1 MNSRLLSKAKQNP
14 KKGKDRSFPG
24 RPHAVLEGRSAPFL
38 SRGQEVRRN
47 SRVPQPRSVAAGTQP
62 VPSFGACARARDP
75 GQPELDRPA
84 STSSRSRS
92 AAGPGLLRSPDPG
105 QGTLHSPLARLRLA
119 GPCRGRRGRRRG
131 TLRGARAR
139 ERAPLLRV
147 LQHARTLGSA
157 RNPWNEAQPARAGL
171 LLAGIAT
178 PYARP
183 GHAPRA
189 RQVGP
194 HPGEPAGPRC
204 TATSGAYPPA
214 PRARNPELR
223 PRTSLGLRCSPELF
237 LQGRAHGHGVPQHP
251 SRVTPPS
258 PTNAPFRHTR
268 ENPRALRCVSRCQP
282 PPATRIPKRSQQ
294 ASAPP
299 SRHAPC
305 PSPRNLPAQSA
316 TRGTGATFGDPTWT
330 RRLQPEGRRGGRRP
344 EV

>member
-1 MNSRLLSKAKQNP
+1 M
-14 KKGKDRSFPG
+14 
-24 RPHAVLEGRSAPFL
+24 LEGRSAPFL
-38 SRGQEVRRN
+38 SKGQEVRRN

-62 VPSFGACARARDP
+62 VPSFGACARTRDQ

-105 QGTLHSPLARLRLA
+105 QVPCTHRLPASGWPGHAGGTED
-119 GPCRGRRGRRRG
+119 GG
-131 TLRGARAR
+131 GARSGAR
-139 ERAPLLRV
+139 ELGNALLSSGFSNTRARSG
-147 LQHARTLGSA
+147 ARGIPGMRRS
-157 RNPWNEAQPARAGL
+157 PPAPGL

-214 PRARNPELR
+214 PRARNPELP

-237 LQGRAHGHGVPQHP
+237 LRGRAHGHGVPQHP
-251 SRVTPPS
+251 SRATPPS

-268 ENPRALRCVSRCQP
+268 ENPRALRCESRCQP

-330 RRLQPEGRRGGRRP
+330 GRLQPEGRRGGRRP

>member
-1 MNSRLLSKAKQNP
+1 M
-14 KKGKDRSFPG
+14 
-24 RPHAVLEGRSAPFL
+24 
-38 SRGQEVRRN
+38 RRN

-75 GQPELDRPA
+75 GQPELDWPV

-92 AAGPGLLRSPDPG
+92 AASPGLLGRGPGPGYPALTACPPWAGRAPPGAQSTEAGHAQGRANSGTRSSPPGSPTRAGSGARGIPGMRRSPP
-105 QGTLHSPLARLRLA
+105 
-119 GPCRGRRGRRRG
+119 
-131 TLRGARAR
+131 
-139 ERAPLLRV
+139 AP
-147 LQHARTLGSA
+147 
-157 RNPWNEAQPARAGL
+157 GL
-171 LLAGIAT
+171 LLAGITT

-189 RQVGP
+189 GQVGP
-194 HPGEPAGPRC
+194 RPGEPAGPRR

-223 PRTSLGLRCSPELF
+223 PRTSLGLRCSPEL
-237 LQGRAHGHGVPQHP
+237 LLRGRAHGRGVPQHP
-251 SRVTPPS
+251 SRATPPS

-268 ENPRALRCVSRCQP
+268 EHPRALRCVSRCQP

-305 PSPRNLPAQSA
+305 PSPRNLPVQSA
-316 TRGTGATFGDPTWT
+316 TRGTGATFGDPTRT

-344 EV
+344 GV